1 MSARPGALPDLRILE
16 LCDESGVFA
25 GKLFADMG
33 ADVIKVEPPRGDPT
47 RLYAPFLD
55 DEPDPERSLWFW
67 HYNTS
72 KRGITLNLECPEGVA
87 LFRSLA
93 ALADVVI
100 ETQPPGRMAELGLDY
115 PDLRATN
122 DSLVMISITPFGR
135 NGPRSGEQATDL
147 TLAASGGFAWSSG
160 YDDHSLPPIVPGGNN
175 AYQTGSHFAF
185 MTGLVAL
192 LHRETSGRGQ
202 HIDVNIHAAVNV
214 TTEAASY
221 EWLVAGQTVQR
232 VTGRHA
238 SVNPSPQ
245 PMNYPAKDGIW
256 VATAPLVRRPEVI
269 EKLRDWLDELGIL
282 ESFDQREALE
292 EALRSDAPDVF
303 SVDPAAIRRIQ
314 AITAAQIWV
323 AKHVSAYEFFTGAQ
337 RRGFQA
343 SIIYSPEEVF
353 DDPHFRARG
362 FGVPVPHPEIGREI
376 TYPGAPYPLPR
387 SPWSIRRRAPQLGE
401 HNAAVYGELLD
412 LSEADLERLRAQGVV

>member
-1 MSARPGALPDLRILE
+1 MSAPPGALAGLRILE

-33 ADVIKVEPPRGDPT
+33 ADVIKVEPPGGDPT

-55 DEPDPERSLWFW
+55 DEPNPERSLWFW

-72 KRGITLNLECPEGVA
+72 KRSITLNLDDPEGVA
-87 LFRSLA
+87 LFRRLA
-93 ALADVVI
+93 AGADVVI
-100 ETQPPGRMAELGLDY
+100 ETEPPGRMAELGLDY
-115 PDLRATN
+115 PDLSAAN
-122 DSLVMISITPFGR
+122 ESLIMISITPFGR

-147 TLAASGGFAWSSG
+147 TLAASGGFAWSTG

-221 EWLVAGQTVQR
+221 EWLVARQTVQR

-238 SVNPSPQ
+238 SVKPGPR
-245 PMNYPAKDGIW
+245 PINYPAKDGIW
-256 VATAPLVRRPEVI
+256 VSTTPLVRRPDVV

-282 ESFDQREALE
+282 ESFDERETLE
-292 EALRSDAPDVF
+292 EAVHADTPSVF
-303 SVDPAAIRRIQ
+303 SADPAAIRRSQ
-314 AITAAQIWV
+314 AITSAQVWV
-323 AKHVSAYEFFTGAQ
+323 AKHVSAHEFFTGGQ
-337 RRGFQA
+337 QRGFQVA
-343 SIIYSPEEVF
+343 ILYSPEEVF

-362 FGVPVPHPEIGREI
+362 FGVSVEHPELSREI

-387 SPWSIRRRAPQLGE
+387 SPWRIRSRAPQLGE
-401 HNAAVYGELLD
+401 HNAAVFGELLD
-412 LSEADLERLRAQGVV
+412 ISEADLERFRAQGVI